1 MDLKG
6 NKELDETKVKA
17 ESKKMKA
24 WEKNLIAGAICF
36 SVGLTGPIALRL
48 HLKSIN
54 NKANQA
60 TISKLSEENH
70 SLKEQLKELQ
80 NKNSTVSVNKTETV
94 PAKQQADPVVKESAP
109 VTDLPA
115 EEPAKAIDVPAT
127 EATEALADTYDHNQ
141 YYDIVEQSIFKDSIN
156 YSHLVYK
163 VLAKKDVTVSATIL
177 AYGED
182 GNVIGKDSDEIVL
195 TAGQYN
201 FFQFSFESDISTATA
216 QTTVQPKKD
225 SIFTGARNPNAVEMV
240 QYNQSGNELYI
251 TFKQNV
257 DELDHYAKFKILFYK
272 GDLIVDT
279 DDGYFSS
286 HAENLNG
293 NGATDVVE
301 VWAYGIDFDRI
312 EYIYEP

>member
-1 MDLKG
+1 MDLNE
-6 NKELDETKVKA
+6 NKENI
-17 ESKKMKA
+17 ESKKPESKQWKA
-24 WEKNLIAGAICF
+24 WEKNLLAGAICF
-36 SVGLTGPIALRL
+36 TVGLTAPIAVGMNA
-48 HLKSIN
+48 KSSTKSYQTKKIEEL
-54 NKANQA
+54 Q
-60 TISKLSEENH
+60 EENR
-70 SLKEQLKELQ
+70 SLKKQLENQKE
-80 NKNSTVSVNKTETV
+80 KTVAVPVATASVK
-94 PAKQQADPVVKESAP
+94 PSKEAAP

-127 EATEALADTYDHNQ
+127 EATEAPADTYDHNQ

>member
-1 MDLKG
+1 MNLNE
-6 NKELDETKVKA
+6 NKENTQSTAKSEN
-17 ESKKMKA
+17 KKMQA

-48 HLKSIN
+48 HVKSTYD
-54 NKANQA
+54 KSSQA

-70 SLKEQLKELQ
+70 SLREQIKELQ
-80 NKNSTVSVNKTETV
+80 NKSATVAVNKTESILTTEE
-94 PAKQQADPVVKESAP
+94 PAP

-127 EATEALADTYDHNQ
+127 EATEAPADTYDHNQ

>member
-1 MDLKG
+1 MDLNE
-6 NKELDETKVKA
+6 NKENIETKT
-17 ESKKMKA
+17 ENKKWKA
-24 WEKNLIAGAICF
+24 WEKNLLAGAICF
-36 SVGLTGPIALRL
+36 TVGLSGPIAVSMNIK
-48 HLKSIN
+48 HQT
-54 NKANQA
+54 NKAHQETVA
-60 TISKLSEENH
+60 RLREENK
-70 SLKEQLKELQ
+70 SLKKQLENQKE
-80 NKNSTVSVNKTETV
+80 KTVAVPVATASVK
-94 PAKQQADPVVKESAP
+94 PSKEAAP

-115 EEPAKAIDVPAT
+115 EEPAKVIDVPAT
-127 EATEALADTYDHNQ
+127 EATEAPADTYDHNQ

-182 GNVIGKDSDEIVL
+182 GSVIGKDSDEIVL

-201 FFQFSFESDISTATA
+201 FFEFSFESDISTATA
-216 QTTVQPKKD
+216 HTTVQPKKD
-225 SIFTGARNPNAVEMV
+225 SLFTGARNPNAVEMV
-240 QYNQSGNELYI
+240 QYNQSGSEVYI

-257 DELDHYAKFKILFYK
+257 AELDKFAKFKILFYK